1 MSATP
6 ARVAAQRYLDTIN
19 AGDLEG
25 LLALFADDAVVL
37 HPLGT
42 FEGAA
47 RLREFYGTHIIPAE
61 PVMTG
66 SGWVAD
72 DRICAFELEALTAG
86 RRTFALDHLTV
97 DDAGAITRMAI
108 AYRTRPG

>member
-1 MSATP
+1 MHP
-6 ARVAAQRYLDTIN
+6 ARAAAESYLSTIN

-25 LLALFADDAVVL
+25 LLALFAPHAVVH

-42 FEGAA
+42 FEGAD
-47 RLREFYGTHIIPAE
+47 RLREFYGTFIIPAR

-66 SGWVAD
+66 SGWVAEG
-72 DRICAFELEALTAG
+72 RICAFELEALTEG

-97 DDAGAITRMAI
+97 DDDGAITRMAI
-108 AYRTRPG
+108 AYRSQPG